1 MPREQLQLEGG
12 ELVPMGSGQV
22 VSSPTPPRSEPVGSP
37 SSEPTFSPRPA
48 ENIGISPQLLD
59 SNSPRLP
66 VRPPLVLRPA
76 GRVNLIT
83 QDGSQYDDDN
93 LRMFQ
98 RAGII
103 IRDKDGN
110 PTPDD
115 ADIDEVRLETTDE
128 NGNTISEPIL
138 DLTNPNIKQL
148 IAVYPTYQDKV
159 LNQNRYLFTGKK
171 FYEKLE
177 KDFNDGNVYA
187 INAAFDER
195 FTIKIVL
202 EDILEVLTKNQLAER
217 GRDIEMYRNLAFL
230 DTGEIDYNL
239 LIAYV
244 DWCISKPNY
253 LEYADNNVIPVE
265 YIADYSIKG
274 RPSKDSEL
282 EGQAEP
288 NPPYDPSTQS
298 TPPNPS
304 APTGVYLGPNSGPQI
319 NTLSA
324 AESTA
329 IVTPINYTGQY
340 PPFGVPG
347 NPGEFRQAPDGR
359 MFMWV
364 VFNGFGSWRPYEI
377 GTGGGAAPTSG
388 GAGGIGAGGAG
399 DTGAAGLG
407 GDAGLGGGNTG
418 FGGSSG
424 GIDPS
429 GAPGG
434 GRPGVIP

>member
-1 MPREQLQLEGG
+1 MPANRILLDGG
-12 ELVPMGSGQV
+12 EPIPMDGGPAL
-22 VSSPTPPRSEPVGSP
+22 SSPAPPRPEPVGGLPLPEPADSP
-37 SSEPTFSPRPA
+37 IPA
-48 ENIGISPQLLD
+48 KNIGETPQILD
-59 SNSPRLP
+59 LITPKAPL
-66 VRPPLVLRPA
+66 RPPLVLRPA

-103 IRDKDGN
+103 IRDKNG
-110 PTPDD
+110 TSGQSGETLT
-115 ADIDEVRLETTDE
+115 DELDEARLERTDE
-128 NGNTISEPIL
+128 NGNVISEPIL

-148 IAVYPTYQDKV
+148 IAIYPTYQDKT

-202 EDILEVLTKNQLAER
+202 EDILEVLKRNELAEK

-230 DTGEIDYNL
+230 DSGEIDYDL
-239 LIAYV
+239 LISYI
-244 DWCISKPNY
+244 DWFISKPNY
-253 LEYADNNVIPVE
+253 LEYADNNVVPVE

-274 RPSKDSEL
+274 RPSRDSEL
-282 EGQAEP
+282 EGQPEP
-288 NPPYDPSTQS
+288 DPPYDPSTQ
-298 TPPNPS
+298 TT
-304 APTGVYLGPNSGPQI
+304 PTGSATGPNNGPNI

-324 AESTA
+324 AEGTA
-329 IVTPINYTGQY
+329 IVTPTNYTGQY

-347 NPGEFRQAPDGR
+347 NPGEFRVTPDGR

-364 VFNGFGSWRPYEI
+364 VFNGIGNWRPYEI
-377 GTGGGAAPTSG
+377 GTGGGAASTSG
-388 GAGGIGAGGAG
+388 GVG

-418 FGGSSG
+418 FGGGSG